1 MFIERSAARIRFAR
15 TAFLV
20 AGLVPCVA
28 LAAWAV
34 HLRSAG
40 HREAV
45 RSRWQQA
52 VGLPLTLDAV
62 EHPRPGVTRV
72 RGCTV
77 LGADGA
83 PLVTLPVVELETAV
97 DEDRL
102 TVDAARI
109 DARAAAAFGDL
120 AREWL
125 RRDARHPKNCIVEVA
140 DFAWSAGGGPA
151 EGAASGSVPAGLR
164 VECVAQGGTRAVRIV
179 RRGGADD
186 EVRVVREV
194 VGEAGSARET
204 IAIEARCAEG
214 VPAAALAAASGWA
227 AGPLA
232 AGPATFVRGEAAA
245 RWDDGGWSGSCS
257 GRIEGVDLAAA
268 ARGVNARAAGTA
280 RIHCDRLAWR
290 DGRLTDAELELDLGG
305 GWIDAALFDR
315 LVLALGCRPGPAAV
329 AGEATRV
336 FDHAGCVLRLAAGGV
351 SVLPAV
357 DASGGLASLGRIAV
371 LQPPTAPVP
380 FERIAWL
387 ASPPASTFVPA
398 SGAGAWLMSVVP
410 AAGGP
415 GGGEAEGGRDRVA
428 NPPGRGGRREF

>member
-15 TAFLV
+15 TAFLL
-20 AGLVPCVA
+20 AGLVPCAV

-34 HLRSAG
+34 HLRSAA

-45 RSRWQQA
+45 RGRWQQA
-52 VGLPLTLDAV
+52 LGLPLTLDAV

-83 PLVTLPVVELETAV
+83 PLVALPVVEFESAA

-109 DARAAAAFGDL
+109 DARAAAVFGDL

-140 DFAWSAGGGPA
+140 DFAWSAGSRSA
-151 EGAASGSVPAGLR
+151 DGAAGPVSAGLR
-164 VECVAQGGTRAVRIV
+164 VECVAQRGTRAVRIV

-204 IAIEARCAEG
+204 IDLEARCAEG
-214 VPAAALAAASGWA
+214 VPAAVLAAAAGWA

-232 AGPATFVRGEAAA
+232 ATPATLVRGEATA
-245 RWDDGGWSGSCS
+245 RWDEGGWDGSCR
-257 GRIEGVDLAAA
+257 GRIEALDLATA
-268 ARGVNARAAGTA
+268 ARGVNARASGTA
-280 RIHCDRLAWR
+280 TLHCDRLTWR
-290 DGRLTDAELELDLGG
+290 TGRLTDADLELDFGG
-305 GWIDAALFDR
+305 GWVDAALFDR
-315 LVLALGCRPGPAAV
+315 LVIALGCRPGPGAV
-329 AGEATRV
+329 AGEPMRA
-336 FDHAGCVLRLAAGGV
+336 FDKGGCVLRLAAGGV
-351 SVLPAV
+351 SVLPVA
-357 DASGGLASLGRIAV
+357 DASGALASLGRVAV
-371 LQPPTAPVP
+371 LQPPASPVP

-410 AAGGP
+410 AAGGV
-415 GGGEAEGGRDRVA
+415 GDEADTGRDRVA
-428 NPPGRGGRREF
+428 TPPGGGGRREF